1 MSRLIVLLIA
11 SCVLTASAQSDGRK
25 PSELLG
31 TWRGT
36 SACADRVAAP
46 GCNDEVVVYT
56 FTPGAKP
63 GVVHWQ
69 ADKVVNGQRQDMGEF
84 DLAYDAGGK
93 CWSAEF
99 RARLVWCVAVDG
111 DHLTGTGTQL
121 PGKQI
126 VRRIDV
132 RKEP

>member
-1 MSRLIVLLIA
+1 MNMLIA
-11 SCVLTASAQSDGRK
+11 VVAVASVSAAQVDVRK

-36 SACADRVAAP
+36 STCTDRVAAP
-46 GCNDEVVVYT
+46 ACNDEVVVYV

-84 DLAYDAGGK
+84 DLVYDAGAK
-93 CWSAEF
+93 CWSAGF
-99 RARLVWCVAVDG
+99 GSPVRFVWCVAVDG

-126 VRRIDV
+126 TRRLDA
-132 RKEP
+132 RKQ